1 MNTDTA
7 LDFLRKYQPMP
18 PDSELTNPLIQ
29 YYDEVRKHFVD
40 NPDPRCLPLFLQ
52 SFGEGDGLGVY
63 QLVEDVFR
71 GIDAAVVTRELQEG
85 LVSRNA
91 PTRYWSAQI
100 AAAFPS
106 AELCDSLCRMLQS
119 SVEDERAAA
128 AIALGQIKNP
138 KALGALNR
146 ALTSETS
153 PHIRGL
159 IMDLI

>member
-128 AIALGQIKNP
+128 AIELWLIKNP
-138 KALGALNR
+138 TALGGLNR